1 MTNEKIPTNQGLDEL
16 YLEKDGA
23 IATLVINRPEKR
35 NPISFRM
42 WQALPSLV
50 AEVEADDAVKVL
62 VLRGA
67 GDAAFSA
74 GADISEFDR
83 YRADSEGA
91 RLYNEATHDGER
103 ALVGLSKPS
112 IAMVR
117 GFCIGGGCELALACD
132 FRFSD
137 TTGRFGITP
146 ARLGIVYSLTATKQL
161 VDLVGPATAK
171 YILFSGQHVSAE
183 RALEV
188 GLVDELLAPEEL
200 NARTREFAELLA
212 SRSQYSIRSMKQ
224 IIGRI
229 VGGQVDDDAE
239 TTAMRDESFD
249 TADYKEG
256 VRAFL
261 EKRPPRFG

>member
-1 MTNEKIPTNQGLDEL
+1 MLEEL
-16 YLEKDGA
+16 YLEKDGPV
-23 IATLVINRPEKR
+23 ATLVINRPEKR

-42 WQALPSLV
+42 WQELPSLV
-50 AEVEADDAVKVL
+50 AEVESDDDIKVL

-74 GADISEFDR
+74 GADISEFDK

-91 RLYNEATHDGER
+91 RLYNEATHHGER
-103 ALVGLSKPS
+103 ALAGLSKPS

-137 TTGRFGITP
+137 TSGRFGITP

-161 VDLVGPATAK
+161 VDLVGPSTSK

-183 RALEV
+183 RALEI

-200 NARTREFAELLA
+200 LARTREFAELLA
-212 SRSQYSIRSMKQ
+212 SRSQYSIRSMKH
-224 IIGRI
+224 IIELI
-229 VGGQVDDDAE
+229 VGGQVDDDE
-239 TTAMRDESFD
+239 KTIAMRNDSFD

-261 EKRPPRFG
+261 EKRQPQFS